1 MASSDSGS
9 SRSDNSGSSSS
20 EEDYG
25 VVRLQGFAPYQDEP
39 LAIPGQPA
47 FHFDEDKDGIPH
59 AVLAARQEQRIVVD
73 DWYVLLHFPRVLPN
87 CLASWR
93 VSSCFSK

>member
-1 MASSDSGS
+1 MASTDSGS
-9 SRSDNSGSSSS
+9 SRNSNSGNSSSD
-20 EEDYG
+20 EDYG

-47 FHFDEDKDGIPH
+47 FHFEEDKDGIPH

-73 DWYVLLHFPRVLPN
+73 DWYVLLLF
-87 CLASWR
+87 CE
-93 VSSCFSK
+93 